1 MKSMPSNGSL
11 MFATAIFF
19 LSIFQLYGCTSAAA
33 LRGEEGKNTSSIQV
47 GLSRSDAE
55 SILGSPVREWLTSE
69 NIRYCVYR
77 YDGGVPPSDSD
88 AIGYALMNAMSLGL
102 FEFFE
107 ATGMSKLSNQ
117 YNSQRRVWR
126 QIAVAYDNQDRI
138 VGVFD
143 NFGDF
148 DVLPADGRVKR

>member
-1 MKSMPSNGSL
+1 

-19 LSIFQLYGCTSAAA
+19 ISIFQLYGCTSAAA
-33 LRGEEGKNTSSIQV
+33 LRGEEGKNTSAIQV

-88 AIGYALMNAMSLGL
+88 AIGYAFLNIMSAGL
-102 FEFFE
+102 FEFYE
-107 ATGMSKLSNQ
+107 ATGMTKLSKP
-117 YNSQRRVWR
+117 SHDSPRRVWR

-143 NFGDF
+143 NFGDL